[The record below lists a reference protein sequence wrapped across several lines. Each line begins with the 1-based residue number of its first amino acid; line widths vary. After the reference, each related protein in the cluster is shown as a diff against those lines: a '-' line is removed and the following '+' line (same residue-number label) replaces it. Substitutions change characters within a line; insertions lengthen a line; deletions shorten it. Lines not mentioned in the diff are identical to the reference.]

1 MLHLIAVIG
10 KSASKLYM
18 DQKYISDF
26 KSLIRTVTSG
36 RVLMVSTKFRSDL
49 FYYSKESKSN
59 EILKLW
65 ALYTKAD
72 FSNLDQ
78 NDYSTSIGDEE
89 SLSNY
94 FLSINKMSSNWFH
107 YRLYKKT
114 FRQVYNHDPDNPV
127 ASMVLQCDQYL
138 IENTDV
144 KRTLLIKTHEKSN
157 AKLKTDTFSLVMNYV
172 NKKEIPN

>member
-1 MLHLIAVIG
+1 
-10 KSASKLYM
+10 M

-78 NDYSTSIGDEE
+78 NDYSTSIGEEE

-127 ASMVLQCDQYL
+127 ASMVLQCDHYL

-144 KRTLLIKTHEKSN
+144 KRTPLIKSVEITDSN
-157 AKLKTDTFSLVMNYV
+157 SMADTYSLVMTYL
-172 NKKEIPN
+172 NKEAASN